1 MLKWVRRIAGA
12 TICTGLVALTLGPWL
27 LYWLALS
34 KIDGRP
40 SRASQGVYNAEDA
53 AALLRKMGE
62 PQPLRVEP
70 MSPHSFLMSLYALA
84 HRSGDMFPPGTRL
97 AWMIAAEHNA
107 RHLADHGWWHPSGA
121 ALTIWLT
128 RNWTTDELV
137 AKGME
142 VSQTRKPRV
151 AH

>member
-1 MLKWVRRIAGA
+1 VRRIVGA
-12 TICTGLVALTLGPWL
+12 TICTGLVAMALGPWL
-27 LYWLALS
+27 LYCLALS
-34 KIDGRP
+34 KIDGQP

-53 AALLRKMGE
+53 IPLLRKLRE
-62 PQPLRVEP
+62 PQPLIVEP
-70 MSPHSFLMSLYALA
+70 MSPYSFLVSLYASSHLSA
-84 HRSGDMFPPGTRL
+84 DMFPPGSRL
-97 AWMIAAEHNA
+97 ASMIAREHNT
-107 RHLADHGWWHPSGA
+107 RHLADHGWWHFSGA

-142 VSQTRKPRV
+142 VSQMRKPRV